1 MLKEREVVLKER
13 KDQREAQPN
22 VAENALMERLSPPT
36 TEVPQEELPSD

>member
-1 MLKEREVVLKER
+1 
-13 KDQREAQPN
+13 